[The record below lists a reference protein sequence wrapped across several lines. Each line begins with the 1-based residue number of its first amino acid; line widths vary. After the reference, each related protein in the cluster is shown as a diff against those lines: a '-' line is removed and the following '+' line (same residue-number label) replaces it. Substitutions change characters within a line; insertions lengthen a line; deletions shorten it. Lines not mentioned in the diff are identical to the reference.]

1 MTPAQPRHQT
11 SLAVVYATVFLDLV
25 GFGII
30 IPVLPF
36 LARSFGASG
45 FWIGVL
51 LTAYSAAQILGA
63 PILGRLS
70 DQWGRRPILLLTL
83 LGSVLSY
90 FLMGVAQTFS
100 VLILSRLL
108 AGLCGGSIAAAQAYI
123 ADVTTKDERSKYMGL
138 LGAAIGMGFVVG
150 PAIGAFCAS
159 WGASAPA
166 FVASGLC
173 AINLAIACVKLRETR
188 PVSDSTHSGATRA
201 APHVSSKQLMLALQR
216 PGLNLM
222 LLTSF
227 LMMLGMVAMESTFAL
242 LGADKFALDAKG
254 LGLVF
259 TFVGVV
265 MAVVQGGL
273 VGRLGKR
280 FGDRMPALAG
290 ALILA
295 AALLALPFIPVL
307 SATIGLMGFV
317 ALGWG
322 LANPSL
328 SSLISR
334 AAAADEQ
341 GGILGLN
348 QSAAALAR
356 AVGPLIAGALYD
368 YAAPGPY
375 VLGSAA
381 ALCAAGFL
389 LRLGRVSET

>member
-1 MTPAQPRHQT
+1 MSTKTTTQARHQT
-11 SLAVVYATVFLDLV
+11 SLVVVYATVFLDLV

-30 IPVLPF
+30 IPILPF
-36 LARSFGASG
+36 LARSFGAGG

-51 LTAYSAAQILGA
+51 LTSYSAAQILGA

-70 DQWGRRPILLLTL
+70 DQHGRRPILLLTL

-90 FLMGVAQTFS
+90 FLMGVAQSFT

-123 ADVTTKDERSKYMGL
+123 ADVTTREERTKYMGL

-150 PAIGAFCAS
+150 PAIGALCAP
-159 WGASAPA
+159 WGTSAPA

-173 AINLAIACVKLRETR
+173 ALNFCIAFVKLRETR
-188 PVSDSTHSGATRA
+188 SLSDRSSRTS
-201 APHVSSKQLMLALQR
+201 PHVSINQLITALQR

-222 LLTSF
+222 LITSF
-227 LMMLGMVAMESTFAL
+227 LLMLGMVAMESTFAL
-242 LGADKFALDAKG
+242 LGSDKFALDAKG
-254 LGLVF
+254 LGFVF

-265 MAVVQGGL
+265 MAIVQGGL
-273 VGRLGKR
+273 VGRLTKK
-280 FGDRMPALAG
+280 FGDLTPAIAG
-290 ALILA
+290 AIILA
-295 AALLALPFIPVL
+295 AALIALPFMPVL
-307 SATIGLMGFV
+307 FATIGLMGFV

-328 SSLISR
+328 STLISR
-334 AAAADEQ
+334 SASADEQ

-356 AVGPLIAGALYD
+356 ALGPLLAGALYD
-368 YAAPGPY
+368 YAVAGPY
-375 VLGSAA
+375 IFGGLA
-381 ALCAAGFL
+381 ALTGAIFL
-389 LRLGRVSET
+389 LRLGQVTEN